1 MTTIKMMMAHYREK
15 QNRLKFVLISFF
27 FSLSLSFSQII
38 AKKYC
43 HVESMIYDCL
53 EKCSLFLKR
62 TEIEHALVFF
72 LFFSSLAGK
81 RTNRQVRKQAESEVF
96 LYLSNNF
103 SRPPKIFFLSLS
115 RSLYFSISFY
125 CCFFFNEQ
133 LPVYMCVYCLIRK

>member
-1 MTTIKMMMAHYREK
+1 MMAHYREK

-115 RSLYFSISFY
+115 LSLFLYIVLLLLLLQRTTS
-125 CCFFFNEQ
+125 
-133 LPVYMCVYCLIRK
+133 CVYVCVLSNTEITCSID

>member
-96 LYLSNNF
+96 LYLSPTIFHAHRRSSFSLSLALSISLYRSTAASSSTNNF
-103 SRPPKIFFLSLS
+103 LCI
-115 RSLYFSISFY
+115 
-125 CCFFFNEQ
+125 
-133 LPVYMCVYCLIRK
+133 CVCIV